1 MPKTFQRYAIYYT
14 PPKGSDLAV
23 LGAQWLGWDADAG
36 RAVAQPAIEGLP
48 RLLADITA
56 TPRKY
61 GLHGTLKPPFR
72 LAQSQSFDTF
82 VAAATDIAAAM
93 APVSLGLLQVR
104 ALGHFLAL
112 IPEVQTPALET
123 VAARVVTALDMFRAP
138 LNEAE
143 MARRRASPLTQ
154 QQDMLLRQW
163 GYPYVLDEFR
173 FHVTCSGKLAT
184 DEVAPVR
191 AAAQDWL
198 APATGTPQMMTDLS
212 VFGEDTDGAFH
223 LITRLPLG
231 R

>member
-1 MPKTFQRYAIYYT
+1 MEFQRYAIYYT
-14 PPKGSDLAV
+14 PPAGSELATR
-23 LGAQWLGWDADAG
+23 GAQWLGWDVDAG
-36 RAVAQPAIEGLP
+36 CAADQPTIGGLP
-48 RLLADITA
+48 RPLAEITE

-61 GLHGTLKPPFR
+61 GMHGTLKPPFR
-72 LAQSQSFDTF
+72 LAHGQSYDTF
-82 VAAATDIAAAM
+82 LTAATDIAAAM
-93 APVSLGLLQVR
+93 APVNLGMLRVR
-104 ALGHFLAL
+104 ALGPFLAL

-138 LNEAE
+138 LNAAE
-143 MARRRASPLTQ
+143 MARRRATPLTP

-173 FHVTCSGKLAT
+173 FHVTCTGKLSDA
-184 DEVAPVR
+184 EVVPIR
-191 AAAQDWL
+191 AAVQDWM